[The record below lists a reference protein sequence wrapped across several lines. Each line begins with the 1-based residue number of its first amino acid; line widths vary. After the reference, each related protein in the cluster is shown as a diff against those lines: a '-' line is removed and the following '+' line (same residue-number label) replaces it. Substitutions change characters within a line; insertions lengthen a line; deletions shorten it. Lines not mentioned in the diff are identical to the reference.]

1 MPNKA
6 SWPQW
11 DHGSH
16 DFKEHAFMLKLS
28 MNTMLKMIDEG
39 QKPPMDEVAAALRA
53 AVAFAERANDEPKIQ
68 TVLDEVR
75 KLAIDSSNRDS
86 NMEEKITHIKHQ
98 AASLGSNTSA
108 ASYASV
114 LGRSSTSSSTTGGI
128 PIVPPAMPKQ
138 GQAPYNK
145 LNEIIVKLQDETA
158 SKALEGKTPSEM
170 TMMVNGYIKSTDTT
184 RKPVRTA
191 RRLASGDICIMAAN
205 EEEANRLRES
215 KDWTLKISGSARVIT
230 KTYGLLLHGVRI
242 NTFDTKDMAAAIALW
257 PFLSHSR

>member
-98 AASLGSNTSA
+98 AASLKQYIDGQLRQRTGP
-108 ASYASV
+108 V
-114 LGRSSTSSSTTGGI
+114 L
-128 PIVPPAMPKQ
+128 
-138 GQAPYNK
+138 
-145 LNEIIVKLQDETA
+145 
-158 SKALEGKTPSEM
+158 
-170 TMMVNGYIKSTDTT
+170 
-184 RKPVRTA
+184 
-191 RRLASGDICIMAAN
+191 DI
-205 EEEANRLRES
+205 
-215 KDWTLKISGSARVIT
+215 
-230 KTYGLLLHGVRI
+230 LLHHRRNPHCTTSNAETRPSTI
-242 NTFDTKDMAAAIALW
+242 
-257 PFLSHSR
+257 